1 VVTARSESPVWKL
14 QREWYESR
22 ATQAFAEVPHQVLDN
37 PFVSAAYAR
46 VVLGY
51 LRDVERGGK
60 LDLDEPL
67 YVVEL
72 GAGAGRFAHGFVQE
86 LQALLD
92 ALPLEL
98 PPVVYVMT
106 DLAEGTLAD
115 WAANPLLADAQI
127 DFARFDVSADAT
139 LHLRRRGVVLDRLA
153 NPLVVIANYIFD
165 SVPADAFAI
174 SGELSVRESLGAAE
188 GPGPLEECLLSADG
202 DVIDDMELAFQRQPT
217 QLPHYGDPELDDL
230 LEHYLEHLEEDSV
243 VTIPRAALAC
253 LRRLEALAGDGRMML
268 LTADKAYTTEEGLAG
283 RREPEISRHGSFSL
297 MVNLHAFGLWAR
309 GRGGEMLDDGDRHAT
324 VAVAALLLGG
334 DEHPETRVAYDD
346 AIERFGPDDLMTF
359 SEGIDKAAKELSAA
373 ELVSVLR
380 LFNWDSYTL
389 LSVSDT
395 LVEKIAGADAATRED
410 IRDALSEVYER
421 DFPVPGE
428 GDLPFALGLILY
440 ELEDYAEALDCF
452 EASLERHGPDAA
464 TDHNIALC
472 REQLG

>member
-1 VVTARSESPVWKL
+1 MIDRFGLTSPAVVTALSESPVWNL

-51 LRDVERGGK
+51 LRDVAGT
-60 LDLDEPL
+60 LDLGEPL
-67 YVVEL
+67 YIVEL
-72 GAGAGRFAHGFVQE
+72 GAGAGRFAHGFVHE

-92 ALPLEL
+92 AVALEL

-106 DLAEGTLAD
+106 DVAESTLAD
-115 WAANPLLADAQI
+115 WEANPRLADAQI
-127 DFARFDVSADAT
+127 DFAHFDVGKDAT
-139 LHLRRRGVVLDRLA
+139 LELRRRGVVLDRLA

-174 SGELSVRESLGAAE
+174 EGERI
-188 GPGPLEECLLSADG
+188 EECLLSANG
-202 DVIDDMELAFQRQPT
+202 DDIDTMALTFERRRT
-217 QLPHYGDPELDDL
+217 RLPHYGDAELDDL
-230 LEHYLEHLEEDSV
+230 LESYVEELEEDSV

-253 LRRLEALAGDGRMML
+253 LGRLAALAQGRMML
-268 LTADKAYTTEEGLAG
+268 LTADKAYTTLEGLSG

-309 GRGGEMLDDGDRHAT
+309 RRGGEMLDGGDRHAT
-324 VAVAALLLGG
+324 VAVAALVLGEG
-334 DEHPETRVAYDD
+334 AHPETRLAYAD

-373 ELVSVLR
+373 ELVSILR
-380 LFNWDSYTL
+380 LTNWDSYTL
-389 LSVSDT
+389 LAIQDT
-395 LVEKIAGADAATRED
+395 LIEKIADADGATRED

-421 DFPVPGE
+421 HYPMPGE
-428 GDLPFALGLILY
+428 GDVPFALGLVLY

-452 EASLERHGPDAA
+452 EASLDRFGPDAA
-464 TDHNIALC
+464 TEHNIALC